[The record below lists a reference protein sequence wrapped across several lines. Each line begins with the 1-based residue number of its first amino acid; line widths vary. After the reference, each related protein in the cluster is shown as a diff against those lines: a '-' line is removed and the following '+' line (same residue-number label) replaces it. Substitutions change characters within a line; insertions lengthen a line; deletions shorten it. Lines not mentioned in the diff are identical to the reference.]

1 MTRLE
6 FWEAALIRAIKTFAQ
21 AMLAV
26 VGTDAVGITDVDWVA
41 AAEVGALA
49 AVLSLLTSVASSPFG
64 EKGTPGLPGEDIA
77 PDRRK
82 AKAKSLDSMSDE

>member
-6 FWEAALIRAIKTFAQ
+6 FWQAALIRAIKTFAQ
-21 AMLAV
+21 VVLAV

-49 AVLSLLTSVASSPFG
+49 AVLSLLTSVVSYPFG

-77 PDRRK
+77 PERRK